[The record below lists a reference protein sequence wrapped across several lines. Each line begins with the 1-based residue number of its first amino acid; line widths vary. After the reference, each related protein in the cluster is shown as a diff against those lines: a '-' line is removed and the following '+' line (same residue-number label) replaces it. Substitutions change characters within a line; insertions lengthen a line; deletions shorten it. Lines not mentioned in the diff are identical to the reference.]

1 MYFNEYYNLIYNKYP
16 LIEETKPSSQ
26 VNFDEQLYQGR
37 ADILQPVCCRVIQ
50 EEEKKERKPL
60 HLFLFFLNHLQ
71 SALPSSIS
79 SPYRHI
85 TQITLGV

>member
-1 MYFNEYYNLIYNKYP
+1 MYFNEYYNLIYNKFP

-50 EEEKKERKPL
+50 EGKKKKKRKENL
-60 HLFLFFLNHLQ
+60 YIYFYF
-71 SALPSSIS
+71 S
-79 SPYRHI
+79 
-85 TQITLGV
+85 

>member
-1 MYFNEYYNLIYNKYP
+1 MYFNEYYNLIYNKFP

-50 EEEKKERKPL
+50 EEEKKERQKTFTFIFIFLKP
-60 HLFLFFLNHLQ
+60 F
-71 SALPSSIS
+71 AIS
-79 SPYRHI
+79 SPIIHQQPI
-85 TQITLGV
+85 